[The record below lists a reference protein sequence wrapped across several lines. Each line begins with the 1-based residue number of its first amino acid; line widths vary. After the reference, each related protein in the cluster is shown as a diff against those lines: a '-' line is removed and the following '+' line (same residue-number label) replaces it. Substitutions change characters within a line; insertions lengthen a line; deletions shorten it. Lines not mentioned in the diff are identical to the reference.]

1 MTEKIWDSAETIHGQ
16 SVSWLKSLAH
26 QCGVYLGMSFL
37 EVEGTDFFNSFVL
50 ATPTGEIAGRVRKAP
65 PASAESYFFRAG
77 TDSHYIDTDLGRIG
91 VSICYE
97 ALLHQYQMEHHRRK
111 EEIKGVGVTTS
122 YSTLRA
128 P

>member
-26 QCGVYLGMSFL
+26 QCGVSIGMSFL

-65 PASAESYFFRAG
+65 GSR
-77 TDSHYIDTDLGRIG
+77 
-91 VSICYE
+91 
-97 ALLHQYQMEHHRRK
+97 
-111 EEIKGVGVTTS
+111 VTTRRDIRAVS
-122 YSTLRA
+122 LGGSEGLYSS
-128 P
+128 